1 MSETSGTPTPRAATD
16 GGREVLFEETL
27 SMRDVAG
34 AGNLIS
40 KTRLLFSGLIVITV
54 AAVAYMGMT
63 MVSTAAGAVGGTD
76 ELLTVVRGMVAGHPL
91 VAVGLLAIVVIAVAW
106 FVLSIL
112 GIGWQLRKT
121 FDTEIHIR
129 VTSRGLAVERA
140 GSRLGQSS
148 GVEVP
153 FETITALELP
163 DWDDSATGI
172 TLADANAVKFLAGR
186 SQSWIRVERAD
197 GAALYLGS
205 DSPRELAETIAH
217 NAPPFR
223 APRPLVTCQDPPLLR
238 CGGRCP
244 DWRIPVTLFQP
255 VPRVR
260 HRGRAGRFESAGAP
274 AGAVSEQHVGMSGR
288 CYAALAVTSRW
299 GVILR
304 QTHSFA
310 APERSRVRDRRRPH
324 GSSRPT
330 RPVSGR
336 RSGRGR
342 PPRRP
347 RAG

>member
-172 TLADANAVKFLAGR
+172 TLADANAVKFLAAR

-217 NAPPFR
+217 NAPPR
-223 APRPLVTCQDPPLLR
+223 IERPGP
-238 CGGRCP
+238 
-244 DWRIPVTLFQP
+244 
-255 VPRVR
+255 
-260 HRGRAGRFESAGAP
+260 S
-274 AGAVSEQHVGMSGR
+274 
-288 CYAALAVTSRW
+288 
-299 GVILR
+299 
-304 QTHSFA
+304 
-310 APERSRVRDRRRPH
+310 
-324 GSSRPT
+324 
-330 RPVSGR
+330 
-336 RSGRGR
+336 
-342 PPRRP
+342 
-347 RAG
+347 